1 MSYEKLVQRV
11 DTTELY
17 RKKDGYHGD
26 FTAAEGN
33 PLKEINAWTY
43 WQGIGVRHP
52 RIMVLGQDWGNRQAA
67 EKYFCRIEE
76 MLEAGIAEKDR
87 VFSSAKVS
95 GILKNNR
102 NFDTDENLAKGFSR
116 IKIHGEFPYTQ
127 VCDEKYPDLFFTN
140 LIPGY
145 RVSEKSTGGFKASWI
160 TEQVRCDFKELLN
173 VLQPKIVICLGKNTF
188 IQAAK
193 IYNHK
198 NPLTGTNWNA
208 YLNSDFEPIKITV
221 DSHSNSSTFLYPMAH
236 PGYFGKRNR
245 EKSVESM
252 CDDWERLGEWM
263 ERHSI

>member
-1 MSYEKLVQRV
+1 MSYEELVQRV
-11 DTTELY
+11 DTKELY
-17 RKKDGYHGD
+17 GKDDGYHGD
-26 FTAAEGN
+26 FVAAERN

-52 RIMVLGQDWGNRQAA
+52 RVMVLGQDWGSFQV
-67 EKYFCRIEE
+67 EKKYFSAIEKE
-76 MLEAGIAEKDR
+76 LA
-87 VFSSAKVS
+87 S
-95 GILKNNR
+95 GISEDEKIFSFKKIRGILENNR
-102 NFDTDENLAKGFSR
+102 DFDTDKNLAEGLAR
-116 IKIHGEFPYTQ
+116 IKIHGESPYLH
-127 VCDEKYPDLFFTN
+127 VRDEKYPDLFFTN

-145 RVSEKSTGGFKASWI
+145 RVSEKNTGGFKASWI

-221 DSHSNSSTFLYPMAH
+221 DSHSNVSTFLYPMAH
-236 PGYFGKRNR
+236 PGYLGKRNR
-245 EKSVESM
+245 EKSVNSM
-252 CDDWERLGEWM
+252 YDDWERLGAWM